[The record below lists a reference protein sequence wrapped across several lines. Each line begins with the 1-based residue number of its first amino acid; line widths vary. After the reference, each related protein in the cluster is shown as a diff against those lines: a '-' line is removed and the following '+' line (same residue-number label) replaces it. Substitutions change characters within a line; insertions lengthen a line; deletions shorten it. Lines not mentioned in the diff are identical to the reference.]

1 MNSKRLVRDFVTLC
15 TIDTQYEANIA
26 YRKLWRTPRIV
37 LFLTLLWLF
46 TAGCSEQPTPYRPP
60 TIVAQASRLVQAST
74 TPTAPTQLVETPIPI
89 STQTCINNLGYLE
102 DLSLPDG
109 TVVKPGERL
118 DKRWLVENSGTCN
131 WDEYY
136 RLKFR
141 SGADLSAPLEQ
152 ALYPAR
158 SGSEATIRIM
168 FTAPTEPGTYESAWQ
183 TYDPQGQPF
192 GDPVFI
198 QVIVSSNP

>member
-1 MNSKRLVRDFVTLC
+1 VSHRELIL
-15 TIDTQYEANIA
+15 
-26 YRKLWRTPRIV
+26 RIGF
-37 LFLTLLWLF
+37 FLTFLSLC
-46 TAGCSEQPTPYRPP
+46 TAGCSEQATPYRPP
-60 TIVAQASRLVQAST
+60 TIAVLVTRAVPAT
-74 TPTAPTQLVETPIPI
+74 ITPTAPTQLVETPIPI
-89 STQTCINNLGYLE
+89 STPPCINNLGYLE

-136 RLKFR
+136 RLKFM
-141 SGADLSAPLEQ
+141 SGADLSSPLEQ

-158 SGSEATIRIM
+158 SGSEATIRIL

-183 TYDPQGQPF
+183 AYDPQGQSF

-198 QVIVSSNP
+198 QVVVSSNP